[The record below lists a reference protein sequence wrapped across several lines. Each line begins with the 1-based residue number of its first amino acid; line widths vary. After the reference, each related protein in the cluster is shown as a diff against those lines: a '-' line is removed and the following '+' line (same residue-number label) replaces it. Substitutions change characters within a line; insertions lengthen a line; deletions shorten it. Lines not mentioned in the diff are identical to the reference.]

1 VDGRKQQ
8 MGKYKY
14 FKIKTIKAWDGEDW
28 DVYHEQKTPSG
39 IKVYKGWPYSL
50 TPKDGIG
57 GMFSFILTTEIA
69 DFIKIHSIAASEEQL
84 CLSNSIVAK
93 FRRKLGIQNKF
104 IYRDDQWLL
113 EHQDELLH
121 DSLQTLKTKYGLKRS
136 QVYQHKKWLADLI
149 SIPARKQTRK
159 KESDTLKEKW
169 FIENKSKMINMSMNE
184 IASEYNI
191 SIFIAKKVYNR
202 IQEELG
208 DLGFS
213 EKFQQSKKDNLQWL
227 MENQDVLLNQGKYVA
242 ELAVHFQKTNGQ
254 ILRAKA
260 KLREI
265 LKTPKVQEQNQ
276 AWLLSNQPLL
286 QDKALKKEQLAQ
298 KLGITP
304 KQVAGKKK
312 QLKMLLNLPRH
323 NDMVQVWRLD
333 NQKVLLDLHLTI
345 PEIAQILDRKE
356 NYIVKNRMI
365 LRNLLGITKQ
375 DQIKVWILEHQHD
388 LETLNIEKLQ
398 EKYGIGRHVLKSYKK
413 LLTELRQNKIE

>member
-1 VDGRKQQ
+1 MENYVMTDVGLIPQSW
-8 MGKYKY
+8 
-14 FKIKTIKAWDGEDW
+14 KI
-28 DVYHEQKTPSG
+28 
-39 IKVYKGWPYSL
+39 
-50 TPKDGIG
+50 
-57 GMFSFILTTEIA
+57 
-69 DFIKIHSIAASEEQL
+69 
-84 CLSNSIVAK
+84 
-93 FRRKLGIQNKF
+93 
-104 IYRDDQWLL
+104 
-113 EHQDELLH
+113 
-121 DSLQTLKTKYGLKRS
+121 
-136 QVYQHKKWLADLI
+136 
-149 SIPARKQTRK
+149 
-159 KESDTLKEKW
+159 EK
-169 FIENKSKMINMSMNE
+169 
-184 IASEYNI
+184 
-191 SIFIAKKVYNR
+191 
-202 IQEELG
+202 LG

>member
-1 VDGRKQQ
+1 MDGRKQQ

-345 PEIAQILDRKE
+345 LCYLLD
-356 NYIVKNRMI
+356 
-365 LRNLLGITKQ
+365 GKQ
-375 DQIKVWILEHQHD
+375 NV
-388 LETLNIEKLQ
+388 
-398 EKYGIGRHVLKSYKK
+398 
-413 LLTELRQNKIE
+413 

>member
-1 VDGRKQQ
+1 
-8 MGKYKY
+8 
-14 FKIKTIKAWDGEDW
+14 
-28 DVYHEQKTPSG
+28 
-39 IKVYKGWPYSL
+39 
-50 TPKDGIG
+50 
-57 GMFSFILTTEIA
+57 
-69 DFIKIHSIAASEEQL
+69 
-84 CLSNSIVAK
+84 
-93 FRRKLGIQNKF
+93 
-104 IYRDDQWLL
+104 
-113 EHQDELLH
+113 
-121 DSLQTLKTKYGLKRS
+121 
-136 QVYQHKKWLADLI
+136 
-149 SIPARKQTRK
+149 
-159 KESDTLKEKW
+159 
-169 FIENKSKMINMSMNE
+169 
-184 IASEYNI
+184 
-191 SIFIAKKVYNR
+191 
-202 IQEELG
+202 
-208 DLGFS
+208 
-213 EKFQQSKKDNLQWL
+213 